1 MGGVDDNK
9 SDLPYPFNQDLA
21 AVLRCKLP
29 NSRETAAL
37 IQAAIQLAERILGQH
52 PAGSVLRFITLQAVI
67 AEANKNVHFGCMTTE
82 AAHRYRWDSQRE
94 FYADLFRFAQWQSHF
109 PGAHTDEIAEA
120 TEEIIHGASP
130 VRAIHQLCDWD
141 IRRRLETPTLQLG
154 LLAVAEAEGDPPIQ
168 AAIAEHH
175 RENEAV
181 WKLYCEQF
189 LKARHLKLRPG
200 VTLDMCV
207 TLLTALADGL
217 TARAITDAGSI
228 FDSQRGRSLL
238 GTGALALIASCAEPD
253 GRTDSLSL
261 EESAAAIMGGQS

>member
-1 MGGVDDNK
+1 MDDNK
-9 SDLPYPFNQDLA
+9 ADLPYPFNQDLST
-21 AVLRCKLP
+21 VLRCKLP

-37 IQAAIQLAERILGQH
+37 IQGAIQLAERILGQD

-67 AEANKNVHFGCMTTE
+67 AEANENVHFGCMTTE
-82 AAHRYRWDSQRE
+82 AAHRYRWECQRE

-120 TEEIIHGASP
+120 TEEIIHGSSP

-154 LLAVAEAEGDPPIQ
+154 LLAIAEAEGDPPIQ

-175 RENEAV
+175 RENEEH
-181 WKLYCEQF
+181 WRLYCEAF

-200 VTLDMCV
+200 VTLGMCV

-217 TARAITDAGSI
+217 TARAITDASSV
-228 FDSQRGRSLL
+228 FDGQRGCSVLS
-238 GTGALALIASCAEPD
+238 TGALALIASCAEPD
-253 GRTDSLSL
+253 GRADGLSL
-261 EESAAAIMGGQS
+261 EDSAAAIMGGRT